1 MPDEKTIIKIMVI
14 NCARCG
20 ESHEVNFA
28 KFSLEGVDINGDIF
42 THWGMCPETSEP
54 ILLKIVEY

>member
-1 MPDEKTIIKIMVI
+1 MVI